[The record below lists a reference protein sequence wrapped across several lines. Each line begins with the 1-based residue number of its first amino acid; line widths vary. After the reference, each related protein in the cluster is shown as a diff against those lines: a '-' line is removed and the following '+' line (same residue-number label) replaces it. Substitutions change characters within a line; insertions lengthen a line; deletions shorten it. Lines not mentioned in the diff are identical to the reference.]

1 MYRLPTQFDA
11 SASRQ
16 DLAAAGGGSTSTT
29 CSSCVV
35 TLLGTSVLSA
45 VVLGRLD
52 PVAPAANSRDAH
64 ATAVPVDTGTGVRAP
79 QPPPLPEPPPAAE
92 PDRPETASGSAS
104 ATSTVPTAGLSR
116 TSRVLLGLFALPLAA
131 IGGGIFMSTSNPIF
145 GLFVAVGLYVG
156 IYALVYERAGRSL
169 GRGIG
174 IAIGLLLG
182 LFAVGAL
189 EMMLW
194 LSVLK

>member
-11 SASRQ
+11 TASRQ

-29 CSSCVV
+29 CSSCIV

-45 VVLGRLD
+45 VVLGALE
-52 PVAPAANSRDAH
+52 PVAPATAGSDAH
-64 ATAVPVDTGTGVRAP
+64 PTADGGAADTGVRA
-79 QPPPLPEPPPAAE
+79 QPPASSQEPPLAANPELPDTTTLATPA
-92 PDRPETASGSAS
+92 
-104 ATSTVPTAGLSR
+104 AGLSR

-131 IGGGIFMSTSNPIF
+131 IGGGIFMGIANPIF
-145 GLFVAVGLYVG
+145 GLFIAVGLYIG
-156 IYALVYERAGRSL
+156 IYALIYERSGRSL

-174 IAIGLLLG
+174 IGIALLLG
-182 LFAVGAL
+182 LFAVGAA

-194 LSVLK
+194 LSVMK

>member
-52 PVAPAANSRDAH
+52 PVAPAANSSEAH

-79 QPPPLPEPPPAAE
+79 QPPPLPEPPLAAE
-92 PDRPETASGSAS
+92 PDRPETASAS
-104 ATSTVPTAGLSR
+104 ATPTVPTAGLSR

-145 GLFVAVGLYVG
+145 GLFVAVGLYLG

>member
-29 CSSCVV
+29 CSSCIV

-45 VVLGRLD
+45 VVLGGLE
-52 PVAPAANSRDAH
+52 PIAPAVAGSEAR
-64 ATAVPVDTGTGVRAP
+64 ATVDTVATDTDLHT
-79 QPPPLPEPPPAAE
+79 PPPPSLQEPAITPDPDLAA
-92 PDRPETASGSAS
+92 P
-104 ATSTVPTAGLSR
+104 ATSAAPVVGMSR
-116 TSRVLLGLFALPLAA
+116 TGRILLGLFALPLAA
-131 IGGGIFMSTSNPIF
+131 VGGGIFMGTANPIF

-156 IYALVYERAGRSL
+156 LYAFVYERSGRSF

-174 IAIGLLLG
+174 IGIALLLG

-194 LSVLK
+194 LSVMK

>member
-45 VVLGRLD
+45 VVLGKLD
-52 PVAPAANSRDAH
+52 PVTSAAAGSDAH
-64 ATAVPVDTGTGVRAP
+64 ATADTVDTGTGVRDPAP
-79 QPPPLPEPPPAAE
+79 AQ
-92 PDRPETASGSAS
+92 TN
-104 ATSTVPTAGLSR
+104 TPTAPAPGLGR
-116 TSRVLLGLFALPLAA
+116 TGRVLLGLFALPLAA
-131 IGGGIFMSTSNPIF
+131 IGGSMFMGISNPLF

-156 IYALVYERAGRSL
+156 LYALVYERSGRSL

-174 IAIGLLLG
+174 IGIALLLG

-194 LSVLK
+194 LSVMK

>member
-29 CSSCVV
+29 CSSCIV

-45 VVLGRLD
+45 VVLGGLEPIAPATGAEARATVD
-52 PVAPAANSRDAH
+52 PVTTETDFR
-64 ATAVPVDTGTGVRAP
+64 TP
-79 QPPPLPEPPPAAE
+79 QPPALHEPAITPDPDPTAPATSAE
-92 PDRPETASGSAS
+92 P
-104 ATSTVPTAGLSR
+104 VVGLSR
-116 TSRVLLGLFALPLAA
+116 TGRILLGLFALPLAA
-131 IGGGIFMSTSNPIF
+131 VGGGMFMGAANPIF

-156 IYALVYERAGRSL
+156 VYAFVYERSGRSL

-174 IAIGLLLG
+174 IGIALLLG

-194 LSVLK
+194 LGVMK

>member
-52 PVAPAANSRDAH
+52 PVAPAANSSEAH
-64 ATAVPVDTGTGVRAP
+64 ATAVPVDTGTGVHAP
-79 QPPPLPEPPPAAE
+79 QPPPLPESPLAAE
-92 PDRPETASGSAS
+92 PDRPETASAS
-104 ATSTVPTAGLSR
+104 ATPTVPAAGLSR
-116 TSRVLLGLFALPLAA
+116 ASRVLLGLFALPLAA

-145 GLFVAVGLYVG
+145 GLFVAVGLYLG

>member
-29 CSSCVV
+29 CSSCIV

-45 VVLGRLD
+45 VVLGGLEPIAPATGTEARATVD
-52 PVAPAANSRDAH
+52 PVTTETD
-64 ATAVPVDTGTGVRAP
+64 VRTP
-79 QPPPLPEPPPAAE
+79 QPPALHAPVITPDPDPTGPAPSAE
-92 PDRPETASGSAS
+92 P
-104 ATSTVPTAGLSR
+104 VVGLSR
-116 TSRVLLGLFALPLAA
+116 TGRILLGLFALPLAA
-131 IGGGIFMSTSNPIF
+131 VGGGMFTGAANPIF

-156 IYALVYERAGRSL
+156 VYSFVYERSGRSL

-174 IAIGLLLG
+174 IGIALLLG

-194 LSVLK
+194 LGVMK

>member
-29 CSSCVV
+29 CSSCIV

-45 VVLGRLD
+45 VVLGKLD
-52 PVAPAANSRDAH
+52 PVAAAVASVDTRTDLHAQPPALPQAPPDAANPH
-64 ATAVPVDTGTGVRAP
+64 APETTVPV
-79 QPPPLPEPPPAAE
+79 
-92 PDRPETASGSAS
+92 
-104 ATSTVPTAGLSR
+104 VPVAGLSR
-116 TSRVLLGLFALPLAA
+116 SSRVLLGLFALPLAA
-131 IGGGIFMSTSNPIF
+131 IGGGIFMSTANPIF

-156 IYALVYERAGRSL
+156 IYALVYERSGRSL

-174 IAIGLLLG
+174 IGIALLLG
-182 LFAVGAL
+182 LFAVGAF

-194 LSVLK
+194 LSVMK

>member
-29 CSSCVV
+29 CSSCIV

-45 VVLGRLD
+45 VVLGGLE
-52 PVAPAANSRDAH
+52 PMAPAAAGSEAR
-64 ATAVPVDTGTGVRAP
+64 ATVDTVDTVATDTD
-79 QPPPLPEPPPAAE
+79 LHTPPPASLQE
-92 PDRPETASGSAS
+92 PAIMPDPDLAAP
-104 ATSTVPTAGLSR
+104 ATSAAPVVGMSR
-116 TSRVLLGLFALPLAA
+116 TGRILLGLFALPLAA
-131 IGGGIFMSTSNPIF
+131 VGGGIFMGTANPIF

-156 IYALVYERAGRSL
+156 LYAFVYERSGRSF

-174 IAIGLLLG
+174 IGIALLLG

-194 LSVLK
+194 LSVMK

>member
-29 CSSCVV
+29 CSSCIV

-45 VVLGRLD
+45 VVLGGLE
-52 PVAPAANSRDAH
+52 PIAPAAAGSETR
-64 ATAVPVDTGTGVRAP
+64 ATVDTVATDTDLHT
-79 QPPPLPEPPPAAE
+79 PPPPSPQEPAITPDPDLTAPAA
-92 PDRPETASGSAS
+92 SA
-104 ATSTVPTAGLSR
+104 APVVGMSR
-116 TSRVLLGLFALPLAA
+116 TGRILLGLFALPLAA
-131 IGGGIFMSTSNPIF
+131 VGGGIFMGTANPIF

-156 IYALVYERAGRSL
+156 LYAFVYERSGRSF

-174 IAIGLLLG
+174 IGIALLLG

-194 LSVLK
+194 LSVMK

>member
-45 VVLGRLD
+45 VVLGKLD
-52 PVAPAANSRDAH
+52 PVTPATISGDAH
-64 ATAVPVDTGTGVRAP
+64 ATVASVDTRTDLHP
-79 QPPPLPEPPPAAE
+79 QPPALPQAPISAAT
-92 PDRPETASGSAS
+92 PDRPETPVAV
-104 ATSTVPTAGLSR
+104 VPVAGLSR

-131 IGGGIFMSTSNPIF
+131 LGGGIFGTANPIF

-156 IYALVYERAGRSL
+156 IYALVYERSGRSL

-174 IAIGLLLG
+174 IGIALLLG
-182 LFAVGAL
+182 LFAVGAF

-194 LSVLK
+194 LSVMK

>member
-29 CSSCVV
+29 CSSCIV

-45 VVLGRLD
+45 VVLGKLD
-52 PVAPAANSRDAH
+52 PVTPAAVSSDAH
-64 ATAVPVDTGTGVRAP
+64 ATVASVDTRTDLHP
-79 QPPPLPEPPPAAE
+79 QPPALPQAPPDAAN
-92 PDRPETASGSAS
+92 PHAPET
-104 ATSTVPTAGLSR
+104 TVPVVPVAGLSR
-116 TSRVLLGLFALPLAA
+116 SSRVLLGLLALPLAA
-131 IGGGIFMSTSNPIF
+131 LGGGIFMSTANPIF

-156 IYALVYERAGRSL
+156 IYALVYERSGRSL

-174 IAIGLLLG
+174 IGIALLLG
-182 LFAVGAL
+182 LFAVGAF

-194 LSVLK
+194 LSVMK

>member
-29 CSSCVV
+29 CSSCIV

-45 VVLGRLD
+45 VVFGGLE
-52 PVAPAANSRDAH
+52 PVAPVAASSDAH
-64 ATAVPVDTGTGVRAP
+64 TTADTSDTDRQPALPQEPSITAHPDLPQTPTPVVPV
-79 QPPPLPEPPPAAE
+79 
-92 PDRPETASGSAS
+92 
-104 ATSTVPTAGLSR
+104 AGLSR
-116 TSRVLLGLFALPLAA
+116 MGRVLLGLFALPLAA
-131 IGGGIFMSTSNPIF
+131 VGGGIFMGISNPIF
-145 GLFVAVGLYVG
+145 GLFVAVGVYVG
-156 IYALVYERAGRSL
+156 ICALVYERSGRSL

-174 IAIGLLLG
+174 IGIVLLLG
-182 LFAVGAL
+182 LFVVGAV

-194 LSVLK
+194 LGLMK

>member
-29 CSSCVV
+29 CSSCIV

-45 VVLGRLD
+45 VVLGKLD
-52 PVAPAANSRDAH
+52 PVIPAAVSSDTHPA
-64 ATAVPVDTGTGVRAP
+64 ATSVDIRTDLHP
-79 QPPPLPEPPPAAE
+79 QPPALPQAPISAATPE
-92 PDRPETASGSAS
+92 RPQTPVAV
-104 ATSTVPTAGLSR
+104 VPVAGLSR

-131 IGGGIFMSTSNPIF
+131 IGGGIFMSTANPIF

-156 IYALVYERAGRSL
+156 IYALVYERSGRSL

-174 IAIGLLLG
+174 IGIALLLG

-194 LSVLK
+194 LSVMK

>member
-29 CSSCVV
+29 CSSCIV

-45 VVLGRLD
+45 VVLGGLE
-52 PVAPAANSRDAH
+52 PIAAAGSEAH
-64 ATAVPVDTGTGVRAP
+64 ATVDTVDTDTDLHT
-79 QPPPLPEPPPAAE
+79 PPPPSLQEPAITQDPDLAA
-92 PDRPETASGSAS
+92 P
-104 ATSTVPTAGLSR
+104 ATSAAPVVGMSR
-116 TSRVLLGLFALPLAA
+116 TGRILLGLFALPLAA
-131 IGGGIFMSTSNPIF
+131 VGGGIFMGTANPIF

-156 IYALVYERAGRSL
+156 LYAFVYERSGRSF

-174 IAIGLLLG
+174 IGIALLLG

-194 LSVLK
+194 LSVMK

>member
-45 VVLGRLD
+45 VVLGRLE
-52 PVAPAANSRDAH
+52 PVGPAAHPGA
-64 ATAVPVDTGTGVRAP
+64 AAITPVTVDTPTERHG
-79 QPPPLPEPPPAAE
+79 QPPALPQEPPRAVTPDHLATPAPVMPAAGMS
-92 PDRPETASGSAS
+92 RP
-104 ATSTVPTAGLSR
+104 SR
-116 TSRVLLGLFALPLAA
+116 ILLGLFALPLAA

-145 GLFVAVGLYVG
+145 GLFVAVGLYLG
-156 IYALVYERAGRSL
+156 IYALVYERTGRSL

>member
-29 CSSCVV
+29 CSSCIV

-45 VVLGRLD
+45 VVLGKLD
-52 PVAPAANSRDAH
+52 PVAAAVAS
-64 ATAVPVDTGTGVRAP
+64 VDTRTDLHA
-79 QPPPLPEPPPAAE
+79 QPPALPQTPISAAT
-92 PDRPETASGSAS
+92 PDRPDTPVAV
-104 ATSTVPTAGLSR
+104 VPVAGLSR

-131 IGGGIFMSTSNPIF
+131 IGGGIFMSTANPIF
-145 GLFVAVGLYVG
+145 GLFVAVGLYLG

>member
-29 CSSCVV
+29 CSSCIV

-45 VVLGRLD
+45 VVLGGLE
-52 PVAPAANSRDAH
+52 PIAPAAAGNEAR
-64 ATAVPVDTGTGVRAP
+64 ATVDTVATDTDLHT
-79 QPPPLPEPPPAAE
+79 PPPPSLQQPAIT
-92 PDRPETASGSAS
+92 PDPDLTAP
-104 ATSTVPTAGLSR
+104 ATSAAPVVGMSR
-116 TSRVLLGLFALPLAA
+116 TGRILLGLFALPLAA
-131 IGGGIFMSTSNPIF
+131 VGGGIFMGTANPIF

-156 IYALVYERAGRSL
+156 LYAFVYERSGRSF

-174 IAIGLLLG
+174 IGIALLLG

>member
-29 CSSCVV
+29 CSSCIV

-45 VVLGRLD
+45 VVLGGLE
-52 PVAPAANSRDAH
+52 PIAPAVAGSEAR
-64 ATAVPVDTGTGVRAP
+64 ATVDTVATDTD
-79 QPPPLPEPPPAAE
+79 LHTPPPASLRE
-92 PDRPETASGSAS
+92 PAITPDPDLAAP
-104 ATSTVPTAGLSR
+104 ATSTAPVVGMSR
-116 TSRVLLGLFALPLAA
+116 TGRILLGLFALPLAA
-131 IGGGIFMSTSNPIF
+131 VGGGIFMGTANPIF

-156 IYALVYERAGRSL
+156 LYAFVYERSGRSF

-174 IAIGLLLG
+174 IGIALLLG

-194 LSVLK
+194 LSVMK

>member
-29 CSSCVV
+29 CSSCIV

-45 VVLGRLD
+45 VVLGGLE
-52 PVAPAANSRDAH
+52 PIAPAVAGSEAR
-64 ATAVPVDTGTGVRAP
+64 ATVDTVATDTDLHT
-79 QPPPLPEPPPAAE
+79 PPPPSLQEPAITPDPDLAA
-92 PDRPETASGSAS
+92 P
-104 ATSTVPTAGLSR
+104 ATSAAPVVGMSR
-116 TSRVLLGLFALPLAA
+116 TGRILLGLFALPLAA
-131 IGGGIFMSTSNPIF
+131 VGGGIFMGAANPIF

-156 IYALVYERAGRSL
+156 LYAFVYERSGRSF

-174 IAIGLLLG
+174 IGIALLLG

-194 LSVLK
+194 LSVMK

>member
-29 CSSCVV
+29 CSSCIV

-45 VVLGRLD
+45 VVLGGLE
-52 PVAPAANSRDAH
+52 PIAPAVAGSEAR
-64 ATAVPVDTGTGVRAP
+64 ATVDTVATDTDLHT
-79 QPPPLPEPPPAAE
+79 PPPPSLQEPAITPDPDLAA
-92 PDRPETASGSAS
+92 P
-104 ATSTVPTAGLSR
+104 ATSAAPVVGMSR
-116 TSRVLLGLFALPLAA
+116 TGRILLGLFALPLAA
-131 IGGGIFMSTSNPIF
+131 VGGGIFMGTANPIF
-145 GLFVAVGLYVG
+145 GLFVAVGLCVG
-156 IYALVYERAGRSL
+156 LYAFVYERSGRSF

-174 IAIGLLLG
+174 IGIALLLG

-194 LSVLK
+194 LSVMK

>member
-29 CSSCVV
+29 CSSCIV

-45 VVLGRLD
+45 VVLGGLE
-52 PVAPAANSRDAH
+52 PIAH
-64 ATAVPVDTGTGVRAP
+64 ATVDTVDTDTDLHT
-79 QPPPLPEPPPAAE
+79 PPPPSLQEPAIAPDPDLAA
-92 PDRPETASGSAS
+92 P
-104 ATSTVPTAGLSR
+104 ATSAAPVVGMSR
-116 TSRVLLGLFALPLAA
+116 TGRILLGLFALPLAA
-131 IGGGIFMSTSNPIF
+131 VGGGIFMGTANPIF

-156 IYALVYERAGRSL
+156 LYAFVYERSGRSF

-174 IAIGLLLG
+174 IGIALLLG

>member
-29 CSSCVV
+29 CSSCIV

-45 VVLGRLD
+45 VVLGALE
-52 PVAPAANSRDAH
+52 PVTPATARNDAH
-64 ATAVPVDTGTGVRAP
+64 ATGDTGDTDAGVRAQQP
-79 QPPPLPEPPPAAE
+79 ASVQEASRAANPDLAQTPPP
-92 PDRPETASGSAS
+92 G
-104 ATSTVPTAGLSR
+104 VPGAGLSR
-116 TSRVLLGLFALPLAA
+116 TSRILLGLFALPLAA
-131 IGGGIFMSTSNPIF
+131 IGGGMVMGIANPIF
-145 GLFVAVGLYVG
+145 GLFIAVGVYIG
-156 IYALVYERAGRSL
+156 IYALIYERSGRSL

-174 IAIGLLLG
+174 IGIALLLG
-182 LFAVGAL
+182 LFVVGAL

-194 LSVLK
+194 LAVMK

>member
-35 TLLGTSVLSA
+35 TLIGTSVLSA
-45 VVLGRLD
+45 VVLGGLE
-52 PVAPAANSRDAH
+52 PGAPAANSDAH
-64 ATAVPVDTGTGVRAP
+64 ATAATLDTGTDLHNPQPAAP
-79 QPPPLPEPPPAAE
+79 QETSGATHADAAGT
-92 PDRPETASGSAS
+92 PGSA
-104 ATSTVPTAGLSR
+104 VPVTGLSR
-116 TSRVLLGLFALPLAA
+116 TGRVLLGLFALPLAA
-131 IGGGIFMSTSNPIF
+131 LGGGIFMGTSSPVF
-145 GLFVAVGLYVG
+145 GLFVGVALFVG

-174 IAIGLLLG
+174 IGIALLVGLCV
-182 LFAVGAL
+182 VGAL

-194 LSVLK
+194 LSVMK

>member
-1 MYRLPTQFDA
+1 M
-11 SASRQ
+11 
-16 DLAAAGGGSTSTT
+16 
-29 CSSCVV
+29 
-35 TLLGTSVLSA
+35 
-45 VVLGRLD
+45 
-52 PVAPAANSRDAH
+52 
-64 ATAVPVDTGTGVRAP
+64 
-79 QPPPLPEPPPAAE
+79 
-92 PDRPETASGSAS
+92 
-104 ATSTVPTAGLSR
+104 
-116 TSRVLLGLFALPLAA
+116 PLAA

-145 GLFVAVGLYVG
+145 GLFVAVGLYLG

>member
-52 PVAPAANSRDAH
+52 PVAPAANSRDGH
-64 ATAVPVDTGTGVRAP
+64 ATAVPVDTGTGAHAP
-79 QPPPLPEPPPAAE
+79 QPPPLPEPPLAAE
-92 PDRPETASGSAS
+92 PDRPETASAS
-104 ATSTVPTAGLSR
+104 APPTVPTAGLSR

-145 GLFVAVGLYVG
+145 GLFVAVGLYLG

>member
-45 VVLGRLD
+45 VVLGKLE
-52 PVAPAANSRDAH
+52 PVAPAAISSAADIPPV
-64 ATAVPVDTGTGVRAP
+64 TVDTPTERHG
-79 QPPPLPEPPPAAE
+79 QPPALPQEPPSAVTPDHPAA
-92 PDRPETASGSAS
+92 PVMPA
-104 ATSTVPTAGLSR
+104 AGLSR
-116 TSRVLLGLFALPLAA
+116 TSRILLGLFALPLAA
-131 IGGGIFMSTSNPIF
+131 IGGGIFLSTSNPIF
-145 GLFVAVGLYVG
+145 GLFVAVGLYLG

-194 LSVLK
+194 LGVMK

>member
-45 VVLGRLD
+45 VVLGKLEPAAISSAAD
-52 PVAPAANSRDAH
+52 TPPVTVDTPTERHGQPPALPQEPPSAVTPDHPAAPAPVMP
-64 ATAVPVDTGTGVRAP
+64 AT
-79 QPPPLPEPPPAAE
+79 
-92 PDRPETASGSAS
+92 
-104 ATSTVPTAGLSR
+104 GLSR
-116 TSRVLLGLFALPLAA
+116 TSRILLGLFALPLAA
-131 IGGGIFMSTSNPIF
+131 IGGGIFISTSNPIF
-145 GLFVAVGLYVG
+145 GLFVAVGLYLG